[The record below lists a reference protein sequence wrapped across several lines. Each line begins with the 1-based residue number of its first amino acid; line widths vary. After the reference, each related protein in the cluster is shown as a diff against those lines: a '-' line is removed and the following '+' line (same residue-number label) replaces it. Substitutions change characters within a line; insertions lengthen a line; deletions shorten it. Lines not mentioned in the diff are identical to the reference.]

1 LQQGLQPVA
10 NPRNTASGSL
20 RIKDPKEVAR
30 RNLDAF
36 LYHVSYVVNSESF
49 NENANSNSLVP
60 HSNQLNM
67 LWQCGFRSPE
77 KEKRV
82 VKGIQGVID
91 YVLEFEQKRDDLP
104 YEIDGMV
111 IKVNDIALQEKLGMT
126 SHHPRWAIAF
136 KFKARQATTN
146 YYL

>member
-10 NPRNTASGSL
+10 NPRNTAAGSL

-60 HSNQLNM
+60 HIPIN
-67 LWQCGFRSPE
+67 
-77 KEKRV
+77 
-82 VKGIQGVID
+82 
-91 YVLEFEQKRDDLP
+91 
-104 YEIDGMV
+104 
-111 IKVNDIALQEKLGMT
+111 
-126 SHHPRWAIAF
+126 
-136 KFKARQATTN
+136 
-146 YYL
+146 